1 MTPETATTES
11 IRESTTTESQNIKPQ
26 KATFAAGCFW
36 GVEDAFRS
44 IPGVLDAAVGYIGG
58 DTDEPTYKQ
67 VCTGRTNHAE
77 AVEVIFDPNRVSFS
91 QLVEFFWKVHNPTQK
106 DRQGPDFGTQ
116 YRSAIFTHDDEQMK
130 IAEEAKAQADASGK
144 FSSPIATQIVPATTF
159 WRAEE
164 YHQQY
169 SAKHGRG
176 GCHIAF

>member
-1 MTPETATTES
+1 MS
-11 IRESTTTESQNIKPQ
+11 ESTITESQNAAPQ

-58 DTDEPTYKQ
+58 DVNEPTYKQ

-77 AVEVIFDPNRVSFS
+77 AVEILFDPAQVSFG
-91 QLVEFFWKVHNPTQK
+91 QLVEFFWKVHNPTQV
-106 DRQGPDFGTQ
+106 DRQGPDFGSQ

-130 IAEEAKAQADASGK
+130 IANESKAEADASGR
-144 FSSPIATQIVPATTF
+144 FPRPIATQIVPAPTF

-176 GCHIAF
+176 GCHVAF